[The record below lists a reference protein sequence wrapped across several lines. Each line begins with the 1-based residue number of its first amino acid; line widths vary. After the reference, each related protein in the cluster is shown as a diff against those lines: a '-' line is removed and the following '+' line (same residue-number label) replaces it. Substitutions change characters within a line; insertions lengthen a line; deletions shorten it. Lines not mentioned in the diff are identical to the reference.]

1 MSLDQLPENLP
12 VPVDDGACA
21 HLTGIKLPKIKLA
34 CTNDR
39 SINIGT
45 LTGYSVI
52 YVYPM
57 TGRPN
62 VALPEGWESIP
73 GARGC
78 TPQSCGF
85 RDLHNE
91 IKQYANL
98 YGLSSQ
104 DTDYQQE
111 AKSRLH
117 LPFELLSD
125 HSFLLKQALSLPT
138 FTVEGIQ
145 RYKRVTLILKDA
157 VIEKVF
163 YPVFPPDENADNVL
177 NWLDTMNN

>member
-1 MSLDQLPENLP
+1 MSLDQLPADLP
-12 VPVDDGACA
+12 APEDDGACD
-21 HLTGIKLPKIKLA
+21 HLLGTSLPEIYLPS
-34 CTNDR
+34 TNGDT
-39 SINIGT
+39 INISRQSDYT
-45 LTGYSVI
+45 VI
-52 YVYPM
+52 YIYPM

-62 VALPEGWESIP
+62 VALPKGWESIP

-78 TPQSCGF
+78 TPQSCNF
-85 RDLHNE
+85 RDLHGE
-91 IKQYANL
+91 LKQYANI

-104 DTDYQQE
+104 ETDYQLE

-125 HSFLLKQALSLPT
+125 HSFILKQALSLPT

-145 RYKRVTLILKDA
+145 RYKRVTLILKDE

-177 NWLDTMNN
+177 NWFDTMIN